1 MSPPSPVGRCH
12 LCNGHGWIPPAG
24 PLVVTT
30 TGNSSGQMAHVVS
43 SSSPPI
49 RHSRGERFARPA
61 PPSSKNLSFGRWYVC
76 LYCIEPFIYHF
87 QVTVVRSQERLE
99 IAQ

>member
-12 LCNGHGWIPPAG
+12 LCNGHGWIPPAAG

-30 TGNSSGQMAHVVS
+30 SNSSSQISQVVS

-49 RHSRGERFARPA
+49 RQSRSDRFARPA
-61 PPSSKNLSFGRWYVC
+61 PPSSK
-76 LYCIEPFIYHF
+76 P
-87 QVTVVRSQERLE
+87 
-99 IAQ
+99 AQQQDS